1 MLYFKVFF
9 VLKYIKITYFFNF
22 FKLIFNIN
30 ITKQF
35 SYIYIY
41 IFFFYFR
48 CHFATWETKNII
60 FGWGWFDIF
69 ICLVKTVVEIEVEQK
84 VV

>member
-35 SYIYIY
+35 SYILFYFI
-41 IFFFYFR
+41 YFR
-48 CHFATWETKNII
+48 CHFAAQKTKSI
-60 FGWGWFDIF
+60 
-69 ICLVKTVVEIEVEQK
+69 
-84 VV
+84 